1 MNYKVNNFNIILTRV
16 FEELEEK
23 EIKATKI
30 INMKPSYYEEFN
42 KKRHFYKLESFNY
55 FNNILTSD
63 LLEVIAFVNCLN
75 AFTSNKFDIDK
86 SYEFESFECKLVSQH
101 KKINI
106 AVKFFNENE
115 IFYYDKLEATVSCSN
130 KQNHR
135 KTRGLKM
142 ARLGSIKYQVSQ
154 ILQKIDGIGTSKKET
169 REQSG
174 VKSLES
180 GHKVSDKVHSFKSLE
195 NLRNDLTNLANFAKE
210 EFQIKD
216 IREIN
221 IDIVSSWIDSK
232 NITYNTASNY
242 ASELNKVSDHFN
254 FTKEEIKELR
264 ADFKKELPKA
274 ELETRA
280 YKNLEKIELKEKHQ
294 VAFELQRDYGLR
306 VNASTHI
313 NLDKQLNGNTLTFRE
328 KGGKLSHK
336 ELSPNLA
343 QKLRE
348 NALEGKYEIN
358 KRTYA
363 RDFQKQ
369 IEKSGQKY
377 NGTHG
382 IRHSYAQ
389 KMLETHSKAEVS
401 QEMGHS
407 REEITDTYLR

>member
-1 MNYKVNNFNIILTRV
+1 
-16 FEELEEK
+16 
-23 EIKATKI
+23 
-30 INMKPSYYEEFN
+30 
-42 KKRHFYKLESFNY
+42 
-55 FNNILTSD
+55 
-63 LLEVIAFVNCLN
+63 
-75 AFTSNKFDIDK
+75 
-86 SYEFESFECKLVSQH
+86 
-101 KKINI
+101 
-106 AVKFFNENE
+106 
-115 IFYYDKLEATVSCSN
+115 
-130 KQNHR
+130 
-135 KTRGLKM
+135 M
-142 ARLGSIKYQVSQ
+142 ARLGSVKFQVSQ

-180 GHKVSDKVHSFKSLE
+180 GHKVSDKVHSYKSLE
-195 NLRNDLTNLANFAKE
+195 NMRNDLTNLANYAKA
-210 EFQIKD
+210 EFQIRD
-216 IREIN
+216 IKEIN

-232 NITYNTASNY
+232 SIGYNTASNY
-242 ASELNKVSDHFN
+242 MSELNKVSDHFN
-254 FTKEEIKELR
+254 FTKEEIKDLR
-264 ADFKKELPKA
+264 EDLKKEQSKA
-274 ELETRA
+274 VLETRA

-328 KGGKLSHK
+328 KGGKLSQK

-343 QKLRE
+343 QKIRE
-348 NALEGKYEIN
+348 NSVEGKYEIN

-382 IRHSYAQ
+382 IRHTYAQ

>member
-1 MNYKVNNFNIILTRV
+1 
-16 FEELEEK
+16 
-23 EIKATKI
+23 
-30 INMKPSYYEEFN
+30 
-42 KKRHFYKLESFNY
+42 
-55 FNNILTSD
+55 
-63 LLEVIAFVNCLN
+63 
-75 AFTSNKFDIDK
+75 
-86 SYEFESFECKLVSQH
+86 
-101 KKINI
+101 
-106 AVKFFNENE
+106 
-115 IFYYDKLEATVSCSN
+115 
-130 KQNHR
+130 
-135 KTRGLKM
+135 M

-154 ILQKIDGIGTSKKET
+154 ILQKVNGIGTSKKET
-169 REQSG
+169 RDQSG

-195 NLRNDLTNLANFAKE
+195 NLKNDLTNLANYAKA
-210 EFQIKD
+210 EFQIQD

-221 IDIVSSWIDSK
+221 IDIVKSWIESK
-232 NITYNTASNY
+232 EISYNTASNY
-242 ASELNKVSDHFN
+242 MSELNKVSDHFN
-254 FTKEEIKELR
+254 FTKEEIKDLR
-264 ADFKKELPKA
+264 ADLKKELPKT

-280 YKNLEKIELKEKHQ
+280 YRNLEKIELKEKHQ

-313 NLDKQLNGNTLTFRE
+313 DLNKQLNGNTLTYRE
-328 KGGKLSHK
+328 KGGKLSQK

-343 QKLRE
+343 QKIRE
-348 NALEGKYEIN
+348 NAVEGKYEIN

-382 IRHSYAQ
+382 IRHTYAQ
-389 KMLETHSKAEVS
+389 KMMETNSKAEVS

>member
-1 MNYKVNNFNIILTRV
+1 
-16 FEELEEK
+16 
-23 EIKATKI
+23 
-30 INMKPSYYEEFN
+30 
-42 KKRHFYKLESFNY
+42 
-55 FNNILTSD
+55 
-63 LLEVIAFVNCLN
+63 
-75 AFTSNKFDIDK
+75 
-86 SYEFESFECKLVSQH
+86 
-101 KKINI
+101 
-106 AVKFFNENE
+106 
-115 IFYYDKLEATVSCSN
+115 
-130 KQNHR
+130 
-135 KTRGLKM
+135 M
-142 ARLGSIKYQVSQ
+142 ARLGSVKYQVSQ
-154 ILQKIDGIGTSKKET
+154 ILQKVNGIGTSKKET

-180 GHKVSDKVHSFKSLE
+180 GHKVSDKVHSYKSLE
-195 NLRNDLTNLANFAKE
+195 NLRNDLTNLANYAKA
-210 EFQIKD
+210 EFQIQD

-221 IDIVSSWIDSK
+221 IDIVSSWIESK
-232 NITYNTASNY
+232 NIGYNTASNY
-242 ASELNKVSDHFN
+242 MSELNKVSDHFN
-254 FTKEEIKELR
+254 FSREEIKDLR
-264 ADFKKELPKA
+264 ADLKKELPKA

-280 YKNLEKIELKEKHQ
+280 YKNLEKIELKEIHQ

-328 KGGKLSHK
+328 KGGKLSQK
-336 ELSPNLA
+336 EISPNLA
-343 QKLRE
+343 QKIRE
-348 NALEGKYEIN
+348 NSIQGKYEIN

>member
-1 MNYKVNNFNIILTRV
+1 
-16 FEELEEK
+16 
-23 EIKATKI
+23 
-30 INMKPSYYEEFN
+30 
-42 KKRHFYKLESFNY
+42 
-55 FNNILTSD
+55 
-63 LLEVIAFVNCLN
+63 
-75 AFTSNKFDIDK
+75 
-86 SYEFESFECKLVSQH
+86 
-101 KKINI
+101 
-106 AVKFFNENE
+106 
-115 IFYYDKLEATVSCSN
+115 
-130 KQNHR
+130 
-135 KTRGLKM
+135 M

-154 ILQKIDGIGTSKKET
+154 ILQKVNGIGTSKKET

-180 GHKVSDKVHSFKSLE
+180 GHKVSDKVHSYKSLE
-195 NLRNDLTNLANFAKE
+195 NMRNDLTNLGNYAKE
-210 EFQIKD
+210 EFKIQDIK
-216 IREIN
+216 EIN
-221 IDIVSSWIDSK
+221 IDIVSSWIESK
-232 NITYNTASNY
+232 EISYNTASNY
-242 ASELNKVSDHFN
+242 MSELNKVSDHFN
-254 FTKEEIKELR
+254 FTKEEIKDLR
-264 ADFKKELPKA
+264 ADLKKELPKT

-306 VNASTHI
+306 VNAATHI

-328 KGGKLSHK
+328 KGGKLSQK

-343 QKLRE
+343 QKIRE
-348 NALEGKYEIN
+348 NSIQGKYEIN

-382 IRHSYAQ
+382 IRHTYAQ

>member
-1 MNYKVNNFNIILTRV
+1 
-16 FEELEEK
+16 
-23 EIKATKI
+23 
-30 INMKPSYYEEFN
+30 
-42 KKRHFYKLESFNY
+42 
-55 FNNILTSD
+55 
-63 LLEVIAFVNCLN
+63 
-75 AFTSNKFDIDK
+75 
-86 SYEFESFECKLVSQH
+86 
-101 KKINI
+101 
-106 AVKFFNENE
+106 
-115 IFYYDKLEATVSCSN
+115 
-130 KQNHR
+130 
-135 KTRGLKM
+135 M

-154 ILQKIDGIGTSKKET
+154 ILQKVNGIGTSKKET

-195 NLRNDLTNLANFAKE
+195 NLRNDLTNLANYAKA
-210 EFQIKD
+210 EFEIRDIK
-216 IREIN
+216 EIN

-232 NITYNTASNY
+232 DISYNTASNY
-242 ASELNKVSDHFN
+242 MSELNKVSDHLN

-280 YKNLEKIELKEKHQ
+280 YKNLEKIELKDKHQ

-313 NLDKQLNGNTLTFRE
+313 NLDKQLNGNTLTFKE

-343 QKLRE
+343 QKIRE

-369 IEKSGQKY
+369 IEKSGQRY

-382 IRHSYAQ
+382 IRHTYAQ

-401 QEMGHS
+401 QELGHT